1 MEESLQKHLGDITVD
16 ILVNK
21 AGIERILTL
30 EKSTV
35 GSSIFHRLLH
45 VSHRQVFLLTVYL
58 RGQLIHSLIL

>member
-1 MEESLQKHLGDITVD
+1 MEESLQKHIGDITVD

-45 VSHRQVFLLTVYL
+45 VSHR
-58 RGQLIHSLIL
+58 